1 MDRGFDYLVST
12 LRKRENYKK
21 GPHDENNNVTVVT
34 LTYGGTLLFIYFF
47 TLPIPFLSSLLK

>member
-21 GPHDENNNVTVVT
+21 GTHDENNNATVVT

>member
-21 GPHDENNNVTVVT
+21 GTHDENNNVTVEDQKQKNFSVM
-34 LTYGGTLLFIYFF
+34 L
-47 TLPIPFLSSLLK
+47 